1 MTEPIFLIIGIAIGY
16 ALCYI
21 STQHAASA
29 TERALEVMTSAFNAR
44 FGVRTPVTHT
54 KPETVATEPLK
65 DNIITDE
72 KDIPKKAQ
80 YDLKPPDLKSIRNA
94 AIQAQERREKMEQ
107 NAGRMIGDH
116 L

>member
-44 FGVRTPVTHT
+44 FGTRTPVITP
-54 KPETVATEPLK
+54 KPETSVTEPLK
-65 DNIITDE
+65 DSIITDE

-80 YDLKPPDLKSIRNA
+80 FDLKPVDLRSLRAEA
-94 AIQAQERREKMEQ
+94 ANKTDAADRELRRQM
-107 NAGRMIGDH
+107 GLIGDH

>member
-1 MTEPIFLIIGIAIGY
+1 MQESIFLIIGIAIGY

-44 FGVRTPVTHT
+44 FGVRAKEPVSVVKLAETSEVPTTHIN
-54 KPETVATEPLK
+54 TEA
-65 DNIITDE
+65 
-72 KDIPKKAQ
+72 DIPKKAQ
-80 YDLKPPDLKSIRNA
+80 FDLKPPDIRSMRADAIRKVEEREKAMRNA
-94 AIQAQERREKMEQ
+94 S
-107 NAGRMIGDH
+107 RMAADH